1 MSKHLADPYSI
12 IKRPMITEKGTLLA
26 EQNQY
31 LFEVEPK
38 ATKVQIAQAI
48 TQLFDVKVLSV
59 NTTTRRAEVKRTGAR
74 NHAKPF
80 MKKAMVT
87 LAEGQSI
94 DMFPTV

>member
-1 MSKHLADPYSI
+1 MAKFLADPYAI

-31 LFEVEPK
+31 LFEVEPR
-38 ATKVQIAQAI
+38 ATKVQISQAVA
-48 TQLFDVKVLSV
+48 TLFNVKVVAV
-59 NTTTRRAEVKRTGAR
+59 NTVTRRAEQKRTGAR
-74 NHAKPF
+74 NHAKPNI
-80 MKKAMVT
+80 KKAVVT